1 MGQSFGQL
9 PAGLTWATNPGMGQP
24 TLLTQ
29 NGPIY
34 IRGTNPDGSMIFQA
48 APQQTI
54 TAQPGENF
62 SCPFPIISYDL
73 SSPFQLFKHQHL
85 KRRFRYP
92 PANLV
97 RIRQRPLDREL
108 CRPSCHL
115 LLGRI
120 HQLPSDR
127 HHPFRLRRP

>member
-9 PAGLTWATNPGMGQP
+9 PAGLTWANPGMGQP

-62 SCPFPIISYDL
+62 SCPFLIVSYDL
-73 SSPFQLFKHQHL
+73 FSFF
-85 KRRFRYP
+85 
-92 PANLV
+92 
-97 RIRQRPLDREL
+97 
-108 CRPSCHL
+108 
-115 LLGRI
+115 
-120 HQLPSDR
+120 
-127 HHPFRLRRP
+127 